1 MPIITK
7 KKKKTIVLF
16 NINKNENLCT
26 NHNFQAWEQYTLHK
40 NTRLYV
46 K

>member
-1 MPIITK
+1 MQIITK
-7 KKKKTIVLF
+7 NKKNAIVF
-16 NINKNENLCT
+16 IHINKNENLCT